1 MLCSNNSSIHIPGT
15 RASRAA
21 ANRAWS
27 SGALPRAR
35 AAATRTS
42 AAVGASSTRPVPS
55 AIVRRPAPLSFI
67 FSLLQSSIYPQL
79 PHGLAARVHVGSSGE
94 RGRTGP
100 ETQQLEHCRHGERR
114 GDCVSIGH
122 LERDPESFL
131 RKEGA
136 IHAFG
141 ADLCDH
147 AGRVRAHHLGTRPT
161 LTRDELGVTQ
171 HGFHDC
177 GLRIAAWTRAFRIRN
192 PHSPVSRT
200 PTPCFSVAAQST
212 PRHTRPRQ
220 S

>member
-1 MLCSNNSSIHIPGT
+1 MLCSNSSSIHIPGT

-42 AAVGASSTRPVPS
+42 AAVWGSSTRPVPS

-79 PHGLAARVHVGSSGE
+79 PHGLAARVHVRASGE
-94 RGRTGP
+94 RGGTGP
-100 ETQQLEHCRHGERR
+100 ETQLLEHRRHGERR

-122 LERDPESFL
+122 LERDPEPFL
-131 RKEGA
+131 GEKGA

-141 ADLCDH
+141 ADLRDH

-161 LTRDELGVTQ
+161 LTRDELGVTG
-171 HGFHDC
+171 HRVDNAGGGREADLC
-177 GLRIAAWTRAFRIRN
+177 
-192 PHSPVSRT
+192 
-200 PTPCFSVAAQST
+200 
-212 PRHTRPRQ
+212 
-220 S
+220 

>member
-1 MLCSNNSSIHIPGT
+1 MLCSNSSSIHTPGT

-42 AAVGASSTRPVPS
+42 AAVGASSTGPAPS

-67 FSLLQSSIYPQL
+67 LSLLQSSIYPQL

-100 ETQQLEHCRHGERR
+100 QAQLLEHRRHGERR
-114 GDCVSIGH
+114 GDRVSIGH
-122 LERDPESFL
+122 LERDPEPFL
-131 RKEGA
+131 GKQSA

-147 AGRVRAHHLGTRPT
+147 AAGVRAHQLGTRPT
-161 LTRDELGVTQ
+161 VTGDQLGVAE
-171 HGFHDC
+171 HGLYNAER
-177 GLRIAAWTRAFRIRN
+177 GSGTAEQRGRVVRTSKVSLLLRVPRSDFRVR
-192 PHSPVSRT
+192 
-200 PTPCFSVAAQST
+200 
-212 PRHTRPRQ
+212 
-220 S
+220 